1 MARFLARSR
10 AAWIVVSILAVL
22 LSFVTVGIGLALIG
36 ADPIGAFDQMAS
48 AAIGS
53 PFAISTT
60 LVKTLPRLLAAL
72 GIAIALRAGLWN
84 IGAEG
89 QLYIGAA
96 ATAGIALYGPQLG
109 FPLLLVVSL
118 VGGILAGAA
127 WAFIPGYLRAQRG
140 ISEVITS
147 LMLVYIAIGIVNYLV
162 EGPWL
167 VPGGTF
173 PASDLVPV
181 DSKLPIIVPK
191 TLLNAGFLIA
201 IGAVLVAWLIMDRST
216 FGLRLR
222 AVGGNERAAEASG
235 MPVRRTIILALVVSG
250 GFAGL
255 AGAVEVLGTRGRL
268 IEGFS
273 PGYGFEA
280 IAIALLGGLNP
291 FGIAVA
297 ATLFGALDAGG
308 AGLQASGSGVPSAV
322 VQLTA
327 ALAVIYVLI
336 ALGLLS
342 ARDRRRQAQEAIER
356 AHAVDDGAP
365 LAGAGVAG
373 G

>member
-10 AAWIVVSILAVL
+10 AVWVGVSILAVL
-22 LSFVTVGIGLALIG
+22 LAFVTVGLGLGLIG
-36 ADPIGAFDQMAS
+36 ADPVRAFDQMAT
-48 AAIGS
+48 AAVGS

-60 LVKTLPRLLAAL
+60 IVKTLPRLLAAL

-96 ATAGIALYGPQLG
+96 ATAGLALYGPQLG
-109 FPLLLVVSL
+109 FPLLLVIAL
-118 VGGILAGAA
+118 AAGMFAGAA
-127 WAFIPGYLRAQRG
+127 WAFIPGFLRAQRG
-140 ISEVITS
+140 VSEVITS

-173 PASDLVPV
+173 PASAIVPA
-181 DSKLPIIVPK
+181 DAKLPILVPK
-191 TLLNAGFLIA
+191 TLANAGILVAIA
-201 IGAVLVAWLIMDRST
+201 AVLAAWVIMDRSA

-235 MPVRRTIILALVVSG
+235 VPVRRMIILAMVVSG
-250 GFAGL
+250 AFAGL

-291 FGIAVA
+291 FGITA
-297 ATLFGALDAGG
+297 AALLFGALDAGG

-336 ALGLLS
+336 ALGLLT
-342 ARDRRRQAQEAIER
+342 ARDRRRQARDALER
-356 AHAVDDGAP
+356 AHDADDGTTIP
-365 LAGAGVAG
+365 GAGMARG
-373 G
+373 

>member
-1 MARFLARSR
+1 MARLLARSG
-10 AAWIVVSILAVL
+10 AVWIGVSLLAVL
-22 LSFVTVGIGLALIG
+22 LAFVTVGIGLALIG
-36 ADPIGAFDQMAS
+36 ADPIDAFDQMAA

-53 PFAISTT
+53 PFAITTT

-96 ATAGIALYGPQLG
+96 ATAGVALYGPQLG
-109 FPLLLVVSL
+109 FPLLMIVAL
-118 VGGILAGAA
+118 VGGILAGGA
-127 WAFIPGYLRAQRG
+127 WAFIPGFLRAQRG
-140 ISEVITS
+140 VSEVITS

-167 VPGGTF
+167 IEGGTF
-173 PASDLVPV
+173 PASAIVPP
-181 DSKLPIIVPK
+181 DAKLPILLPK
-191 TLLNAGFLIA
+191 TLANAGILIA
-201 IGAVLVAWLIMDRST
+201 ICSILVAWVIMDRST
-216 FGLRLR
+216 LGLRLR

-235 MPVRRTIILALVVSG
+235 VPVRRVIVLAMLVSG
-250 GFAGL
+250 AFAGL

-297 ATLFGALDAGG
+297 AALFGALDAGG

-336 ALGLLS
+336 GLGIVA
-342 ARDRRRQAQEAIER
+342 ARDRRRQAREALRR
-356 AHAVDDGAP
+356 AHSDEGAP
-365 LAGAGVAG
+365 LAGAGIAG